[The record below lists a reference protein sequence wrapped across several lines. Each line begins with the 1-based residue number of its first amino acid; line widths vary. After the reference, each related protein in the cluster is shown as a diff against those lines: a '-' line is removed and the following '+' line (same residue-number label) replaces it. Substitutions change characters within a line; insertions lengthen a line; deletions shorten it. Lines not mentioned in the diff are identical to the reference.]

1 MSIANKKKEVFFNRE
16 QISSKVAELG
26 NKITKDYQGK
36 KLLVISLLKGSFIF
50 TADLVREINMDLAID
65 FMTTSSY
72 ADTGT
77 ENQGTKLV
85 KDITIDVS
93 DYDVLLVD
101 DIADSGLTL
110 KYVMEHLAKK
120 NPLSLKS
127 CVFLDKPSR
136 RKVEI
141 EPDYVGYT
149 VPDKFIIGYGLNY
162 GNSYRNLADI
172 YGVEF

>member
-1 MSIANKKKEVFFNRE
+1 MSIENKKRTVFFDEE
-16 QISSKVAELG
+16 QIATKVKELG
-26 NKITKDYQGK
+26 EVITKDYQGK

-50 TADLVREINMDLAID
+50 TADLVRAIDMDLAID

-72 ADTGT
+72 AGSAT
-77 ENQGTKLV
+77 ENHGTKLV
-85 KDITIDVS
+85 KDITLDITE
-93 DYDVLLVD
+93 YDVLLVD

-110 KYVMEHLAKK
+110 KYVLEHLAKK

-149 VPDKFIIGYGLNY
+149 VEDKFIIGYGLNY
-162 GNSYRNLADI
+162 GNCYRNLPKI
-172 YGVEF
+172 YGVEV